1 MGELTQDK
9 ETGQAL
15 HLNITFSPLPNP
27 IPNEIRHRVG
37 KRNLSQHCIRASD
50 LSSTA
55 IIIDTSGKCSEVA
68 QGYRDYISLLVCH
81 SYVLLLSCSTVAPSE
96 PQGNGLRGL
105 VKVRVRDSAGEAV
118 LGLKDGQ
125 SLTVDLHT
133 GQLAHQTLVELKFRN
148 T

>member
-37 KRNLSQHCIRASD
+37 KRNLSQHCIQASD

-68 QGYRDYISLLVCH
+68 QGYREYISLLVCH
-81 SYVLLLSCSTVAPSE
+81 RYVLLLSCSTVAPSE
-96 PQGNGLRGL
+96 PNTRKQTERTGEGESKRFSRRGG
-105 VKVRVRDSAGEAV
+105 AGTK
-118 LGLKDGQ
+118 GW
-125 SLTVDLHT
+125 T
-133 GQLAHQTLVELKFRN
+133 ELNSGFTHRTTRPSN
-148 T
+148 AG